1 MKRAR
6 GASFSTNETVVDEN
20 PLAWATSRIV
30 TDEFFCLLRFTI
42 EHSHEHTR
50 RLQIARGMIHLLALV
65 VENSSGTDGARAHSF
80 LNSFGG

>member
-1 MKRAR
+1 MRFFVFVGMKRAR

-20 PLAWATSRIV
+20 PLARATSRIV

-42 EHSHEHTR
+42 ELPR

-65 VENSSGTDGARAHSF
+65 VENSSGTGRGLTRS
-80 LNSFGG
+80 